1 MGRRAASLV
10 ALFMF
15 GLRGLV
21 GARRV
26 LVPTVVVAAATAPG
40 FWKYYTTSWDKGSD
54 HAVHIMFIRDGKIPT
69 YPLYHLSVQGVAK
82 CLEVGAGQVQAWR
95 PWSPVAAPADALGM
109 YVDRLRRAAAVVLT
123 LACAATAALSAGYLA
138 SRTGASTLALT
149 VTCLGLALAMPLPTT
164 TVLGRFASFGW
175 GFPTPGHALY
185 LGQIS
190 PNVWH
195 NPTTIFA
202 MPFAVALFRVATR
215 AIEGFTLRV
224 AVELAVVAILSVLAK
239 PNYALALLP
248 GVAVVLALSKHSWI
262 DKVLRLIAAFI
273 LPLALLWG
281 QAAVLVGPKG
291 DIGEEMLISPFEVWG
306 HFSSNIPLSAL
317 VGIAFPVSI
326 VLAYRGRFDAEAPLK
341 LAWMALGTGVLQYVV
356 LIEGGERTMSGNWG
370 WGMML
375 ADHVLFLASCDFL
388 LRQRADARKVLCYAC
403 FVLHV
408 GCGVLSLRDIYR
420 DDRAVIQQ
428 AVAVECGDMVAGEIG
443 KS

>member
-1 MGRRAASLV
+1 MGRSAASLV
-10 ALFMF
+10 ALFML
-15 GLRGLV
+15 GWRSLV

-40 FWKYYTTSWDKGSD
+40 FWKCYTTSVDNKSD
-54 HAVHIMFIRDGKIPT
+54 HAVHLMLIRDGKIPT
-69 YPLYHLSVQGVAK
+69 YPLYHLSVLGVAK
-82 CLEVGAGQVQAWR
+82 CLEVGADQGHAWR
-95 PWSPVAAPADALGM
+95 SWSPVAAPAEALAV

-138 SRTGASTLALT
+138 SRTSASTLAIT
-149 VTCLGLALAMPLPTT
+149 VTCLGLALAMPLPTMT
-164 TVLGRFASFGW
+164 FLGHVASAGW
-175 GFPTPGHALY
+175 RFPTPGYSLY
-185 LGQIS
+185 MGQIS

-224 AVELAVVAILSVLAK
+224 AVELAVVAMLSVLAK

-248 GVAVVLALSKHSWI
+248 CVAVVLALSPHSWI
-262 DKVLRLIAAFI
+262 DKLLRLIAAFI

-291 DIGEEMLISPFEVWG
+291 NVGEEMLISPFEVWR
-306 HFSSNIPLSAL
+306 HFSGNIPLSAL
-317 VGIAFPVSI
+317 VGIAFPLCI
-326 VLAYRGRFDAEAPLK
+326 VLAYRGRFAAEAPLK
-341 LAWMALGTGVLQYVV
+341 LAWMALGTGVLQYAV
-356 LIEGGERTMSGNWG
+356 LIEGGERVMSGNWA
-370 WGMML
+370 WGMTF

-403 FVLHV
+403 FLVHV
-408 GCGVLSLRDIYR
+408 GCGVLSLRDLYR
-420 DDRAVIQQ
+420 DDHAVIPR
-428 AVAVECGDMVAGEIG
+428 AVAVNRGDMVAGEIG